1 MCYKSGAEVLWE
13 WTVLKKGMYRNLWN
27 PIKCRTNRFGKDDI
41 KRFWKSRCWVDPQ
54 NIEACH
60 RLKSDD
66 NGWSNK
72 VIVKFNT
79 CKDMVRVLNNKK
91 IPKKF

>member
-1 MCYKSGAEVLWE
+1 
-13 WTVLKKGMYRNLWN
+13 MYRNLWN
-27 PIKCRTNRFGKDDI
+27 PIKCRTNRFGKDILNVFEKVDAA
-41 KRFWKSRCWVDPQ
+41 VDPQ

-79 CKDMVRVLNNKK
+79 CKDMVRVMSNKK